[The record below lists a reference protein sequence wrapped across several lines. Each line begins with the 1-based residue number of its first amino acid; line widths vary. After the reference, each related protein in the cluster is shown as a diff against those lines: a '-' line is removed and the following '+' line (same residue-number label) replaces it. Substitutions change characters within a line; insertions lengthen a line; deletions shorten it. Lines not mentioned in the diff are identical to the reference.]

1 MILVVAVFLGL
12 GFLPISFLAVLTID
26 REKAYDLITQNL
38 SNFGSLMGIG
48 LAILAIIFTIIQISY
63 KRLTIIQIVIE
74 NTYFI
79 PLFYYGAINIGLS
92 SFLLLLRHSE
102 DTLSTFSYARIA
114 VVETYLFS
122 AFVICMCI
130 VFYRTLQFINFENIL
145 RLYLSQNMSL
155 LRREKKF
162 NLSSSERERL
172 EENYLE
178 LTVEIGHMI
187 SERKIR
193 TLYTMMEHFRSA
205 ITLNRNSI
213 FLGDYAKAFSQ
224 WFTLGILTR
233 EKRMVRTMYE
243 EWYKLY
249 NTCLDPNDRNKLW
262 FANQLPINVFAQ
274 YLRTKDPNLRQILQE
289 GVLIRIKDCAVLG
302 FVSLSENGARP
313 IEKEIVLYYDVAETF
328 QELLFQFVRENEF
341 DLLNQTLMNL
351 ESGKQFLGAD
361 DDYDELENP
370 NLVSIAKEKQG
381 LDWLVHNHL
390 FANYFYEMPFYTFC
404 YLSYSIAEG
413 QVPWPQKEL
422 IFELLRKHLI
432 RKRPS
437 KVVLMAIKM
446 FEQPDSYPRMPIYDW
461 VRSDQSV
468 QDGKIH
474 FIENNEVI
482 LAIGLL
488 ALFPSLILE
497 DINLSQADIAAA
509 EYFVHNIKAA
519 ITRYE
524 NNEHLVYLI
533 GVTDKTQV
541 RVKLES
547 IGKFLDNIKSGVDY
561 YREID
566 LIQTPLS
573 QDRITAFR
581 KMIYEQWEEGR
592 DISRLFESTRSVIL
606 NPHEEEKLYY
616 VGMHRINLKGG
627 RSYFIDKKREHFVGD
642 FSFGHRTNDQ
652 VTELFWH
659 VVKQDAAIQKLQ
671 FPTMI
676 LGLDFIIEHFP
687 FITHVVCPWLL
698 YQQHLRSLTESGH
711 FTRKDDQIGKVISGV
726 FKDRLELIPVRRRA
740 NSNEIIGLKLPGS
753 ILLQQRTNDAWMD
766 GKLQVDVKEIDDTN
780 VEQILLESTPPG
792 DPKDPKQIQKA
803 KTGVVLEIDETM
815 NFKVLDATNVVMLT
829 IH

>member
-1 MILVVAVFLGL
+1 MILVVAVCFGF

-102 DTLSTFSYARIA
+102 DILATFSYARIA
-114 VVETYLFS
+114 VVETYLFF
-122 AFVICMCI
+122 AFVIGMCV

-145 RLYLSQNMSL
+145 RLYLNQNMFL
-155 LRREKKF
+155 LRKEKKSS
-162 NLSSSERERL
+162 LSPSERERL

-178 LTVEIGHMI
+178 LTVEVEHQL

-205 ITLNRNSI
+205 ITLNHNSI
-213 FLGDYAKAFSQ
+213 FLSEYANAFSQ

-233 EKRMVRTMYE
+233 EKRMVRAMYE

-274 YLRTKDPNLRQILQE
+274 YLSTKDHNVRLILQD
-289 GVLIRIKDCAVLG
+289 GVLIRIKEYAVFG
-302 FVSLSENGARP
+302 FFSLSKNGGSP
-313 IEKEIVLYYDVAETF
+313 ITKEIILYYDVAETF
-328 QELLFQFVRENEF
+328 QELLHQFVRENEF
-341 DLLNQTLMNL
+341 DLLNQTLIDL
-351 ESGKQFLGAD
+351 KSGKQFLGAD
-361 DDYDELENP
+361 DDYDEMEDP
-370 NLVSIAKEKQG
+370 NLELIAKEKQE
-381 LDWLVHNHL
+381 LDWLAHAHL
-390 FANYFYEMPFYTFC
+390 LANYFYEMPFYSFC
-404 YLSYSIAEG
+404 YLCYSIAEG
-413 QVPWPQKEL
+413 QVPWSEKKP
-422 IFELLRKHLI
+422 IFESLLIHLI
-432 RKRPS
+432 RKQPS
-437 KVVLMAIKM
+437 KIVLMAIKM
-446 FEQPDSYPRMPIYDW
+446 FEQSDSYPRMPIHDW
-461 VRSDQSV
+461 VRSDQLV
-468 QDGKIH
+468 QDGKAY
-474 FIENNEVI
+474 FMENSEVI

-488 ALFPSLILE
+488 ALFSSLILE
-497 DINLSQADIAAA
+497 DINLSQADIEAA
-509 EYFVHNIKAA
+509 ESFVRNIKTT

-524 NNEHLVYLI
+524 NNDHLVYLLRVADTTEV
-533 GVTDKTQV
+533 G
-541 RVKLES
+541 VKLEFVNQ
-547 IGKFLDNIKSGVDY
+547 FLDNIKAGADH

-581 KMIYEQWEEGR
+581 EMIYQQWEEGR
-592 DISRLFESTRSVIL
+592 DISRLFESTGATVL
-606 NPHEEEKLYY
+606 NPDKEDKLYY

-627 RSYFIDKKREHFVGD
+627 RSYFIENQRQHFVGD

-652 VTELFWH
+652 VIELFWRA
-659 VVKQDAAIQKLQ
+659 VKQNAEIQKSQ
-671 FPTMI
+671 FHTMI
-676 LGLDFIIEHFP
+676 LGLDFIIENFP

-711 FTRKDDQIGKVISGV
+711 FASKDDQIGKVTSGV
-726 FKDRLELIPVRRRA
+726 FKDRLELIPLRRRA
-740 NSNEIIGLKLPGS
+740 NPNEIIGLKLPGS
-753 ILLQQRTNDAWMD
+753 VVLQQRTSDAWMD
-766 GKLQVDVKEIDDTN
+766 GKLQVDVIEINDTN
-780 VEQILLESTPPG
+780 VDQTLLKSTPPG
-792 DPKDPKQIQKA
+792 DPNDPKQVQKA
-803 KTGVVLEIDETM
+803 KTGVILEIDETM
-815 NFKVLDATNVVMLT
+815 NFKVLDPTNVVIIT
-829 IH
+829 IN